1 MESSTKLAVK
11 KALSE
16 ETRNVEIDPE
26 LIPAGVM
33 VLLYVSDG
41 CYTILLNV
49 RSEIVAEHKGEI
61 SFPGGRWDEGDTT
74 LLDTALRENFEEMGI
89 RPSDV
94 EILGELDAQS
104 TISNYV
110 IRPFVGTIKT
120 PYPFKPNHRE
130 VAEVLEVPVNQLLED
145 GSMRD
150 EVRVVEG
157 RLVNSPIYAYDGHL
171 VFGATAKILK
181 CFLDI
186 LEKVPCKDAEWKRK

>member
-1 MESSTKLAVK
+1 MKSSTKLAVK
-11 KALSE
+11 KILSQE
-16 ETRNVEIDPE
+16 ARNVEVDPE
-26 LIPAGVM
+26 LTPAGVM

-41 CYTILLNV
+41 CCNILLNV

-74 LLDTALRENFEEMGI
+74 LLHTALRENCEEMGI

-94 EILGELDAQS
+94 EVLGELDAQS
-104 TISNYV
+104 TISNYL
-110 IRPFVGTIKT
+110 IWPFVGTIKA
-120 PYPFKPNHRE
+120 PYPFNPNHRE
-130 VAEVLEVPVNQLLED
+130 VAEVLEVPLNHLLEG

-150 EVRVVEG
+150 EVHVVEG

-171 VFGATAKILK
+171 IFGATAKILK